1 MDCWFMM
8 RNVLLKQVGD
18 SVKYLSSENTY
29 HHRITDMNTLVS
41 FLPLTIVTFGE
52 EPPKPKGYT
61 ARNAYT
67 HSNSDPARGY
77 SV

>member
-1 MDCWFMM
+1 M
-8 RNVLLKQVGD
+8 RAEGENMILIRFRCIF
-18 SVKYLSSENTY
+18 SIKYLSSENTY